1 MEQHA
6 MTAMWGLVDATSAG
20 GEGWGNGATPSE
32 QRIRELE
39 QELALAARRLDDA
52 DAAIARRDLIG
63 MAKGII
69 VATAGC
75 SRDDAFEALTARS
88 SAERRDLYEVATEI
102 VERSHR

>member
-1 MEQHA
+1 
-6 MTAMWGLVDATSAG
+6 
-20 GEGWGNGATPSE
+20 
-32 QRIRELE
+32 LE